1 MYSYTCIL
9 IKYNKLLLYL
19 NKTKHKN
26 KNMIMTIK
34 NKNNLKYLFC
44 FFVLSTKLT
53 YSSSNFVLMFIL
65 NE

>member
-26 KNMIMTIK
+26 KNIIMTIK
-34 NKNNLKYLFC
+34 NKNKLK
-44 FFVLSTKLT
+44 
-53 YSSSNFVLMFIL
+53 
-65 NE
+65 